1 MINIAWKTTSIGL
14 FGNFLF
20 GNFDGLAAYSDK
32 KKQVNLDERE
42 LLAGESSQRWGGFQ
56 NYQYWVSI
64 PQRGTLFFSELDIFF
79 QVDTAGKIL
88 SIGAVLQFSVV
99 RFVIV
104 CDLIYLLKK
113 ALEMRITRPLF

>member
-79 QVDTAGKIL
+79 FRSTQQGKYYRLALFCNFPLLDL
-88 SIGAVLQFSVV
+88 SL
-99 RFVIV
+99 FV
-104 CDLIYLLKK
+104 
-113 ALEMRITRPLF
+113 T